1 MLAFERT
8 LKIILL
14 SSYRIVNTAGWGN
27 FVVGLTNDDPEKTAP
42 CFKCTYTICRQHAG
56 VVTPRRSVLII
67 CAASTE
73 TFRYVIVLDAATT
86 PQALCLAE
94 VAVYDKR
101 KLTD

>member
-1 MLAFERT
+1 MD
-8 LKIILL
+8 
-14 SSYRIVNTAGWGN
+14 N

-42 CFKCTYTICRQHAG
+42 CFKCTYTICHQHSDVLAAG
-56 VVTPRRSVLII
+56 KSVEIQ

-73 TFRYVIVLDAATT
+73 TFRYVIVQAAATA

-101 KLTD
+101 KSAD